1 MKRLAFAVIAAA
13 LLGSGVAP
21 AFADS
26 STPIDLYILT
36 GDPVFGHLAGLSDTQ
51 LVKIAHEPV
60 AKQPL

>member
-1 MKRLAFAVIAAA
+1 MKRLAFAVLAAA

-26 STPIDLYILT
+26 DPIDLYILT
-36 GDPVFGHLAGLSDTQ
+36 GDPVYGHLAGLSDAQ